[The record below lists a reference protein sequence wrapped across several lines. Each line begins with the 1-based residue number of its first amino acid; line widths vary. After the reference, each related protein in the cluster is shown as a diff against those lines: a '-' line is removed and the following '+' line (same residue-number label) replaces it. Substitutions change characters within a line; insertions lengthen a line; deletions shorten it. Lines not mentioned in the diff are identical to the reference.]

1 MTTFYDYSPL
11 TTLSSSNNIQNEY
24 VTFDNDTLFV
34 NTYSVIASKFISAF
48 TDEAGNNQ
56 DLMLAASSN
65 VIIEGVDGV
74 SMYFSEV
81 GGSVKHFTS
90 SNDENNVRHDTL
102 AMQSFSSN
110 VLINGSTSNV
120 YVLETGDPNGEAISM
135 LLKGTDE
142 FQTVYVNDMRFM
154 SGFNGD
160 DQQHM
165 DTTHSNFRM
174 EKPLITNIMQVTEEF
189 KAKRGV
195 IDNDLFV
202 GASIYS
208 CNLNLWK
215 DVESV
220 IDQDI
225 TKIGY
230 GFQINERNQ
239 LELIK
244 YSQFNDGPAS
254 KSVSKKIATFGN
266 NELKFDD
273 IDDSNYLIFDS
284 MGVTQS
290 SNNGNLSA
298 LGTSLWQANADKSI
312 YYINNFVGIN
322 KINPTCALDVEGVI
336 SATSLILTSGMN
348 TANLTADTLV
358 SAPLVNCDDLNVTSA
373 ITATTITS
381 DVLFVQETQIVCDR
395 RVKDN
400 ITDMSLDLCL
410 SNIVNVDVY
419 NFNYSKD
426 GADNVK
432 TGFIAQQ
439 VLGAIPNAVKQ
450 IEHMGY
456 TDFNVIDTNIILA
469 NLVGAVKK
477 LYEKINA

>member
-174 EKPLITNIMQVTEEF
+174 EKPLVANIMHATEEF
-189 KAKRGV
+189 KTKRGV

-215 DVESV
+215 DVESI

-230 GFQINERNQ
+230 GFQINQKNQ

-322 KINPTCALDVEGVI
+322 KINPTCELDVEGCI
-336 SATSLILTSGMN
+336 SAN
-348 TANLTADTLV
+348 VLV
-358 SAPLVNCDDLNVTSA
+358 
-373 ITATTITS
+373 
-381 DVLFVQETQIVCDR
+381 VQETQIVCDK

-426 GADNVK
+426 GTDNVK

-450 IEHMGY
+450 IEHMGF

>member
-11 TTLSSSNNIQNEY
+11 TTLNSSNNIENEY
-24 VTFDNDTLFV
+24 FDHIQPFV

-48 TDEAGNNQ
+48 TDEVGNNQ

-65 VIIEGVDGV
+65 VIIEGVNGV

-120 YVLETGDPNGEAISM
+120 YVLETGDSNGEAISM

-174 EKPLITNIMQVTEEF
+174 EKPLVANCMHVTEEL

-195 IDNDLFV
+195 FDNDLFV
-202 GASIYS
+202 GCSIYS

-215 DVESV
+215 DVHSE
-220 IDQDI
+220 IDHEI

-230 GFQINERNQ
+230 GFQINQNNQ

-244 YSQFNDGPAS
+244 YSQFNDGIAS
-254 KSVSKKIATFGN
+254 KSISKKIASFGN

-273 IDDSNYLIFDS
+273 VDDSNYLIFDS

-322 KINPTCALDVEGVI
+322 KVVPTCELDVEGRI
-336 SATSLILTSGMN
+336 CAK
-348 TANLTADTLV
+348 
-358 SAPLVNCDDLNVTSA
+358 
-373 ITATTITS
+373 TINS
-381 DVLFVQETQIVCDR
+381 DVITVLETQIVSDK

-400 ITDMSLDLCL
+400 ITGMSLDACL
-410 SNIVNVDVY
+410 SNIINIDVY

-426 GADNVK
+426 SVDEVK

-439 VLGAIPNAVKQ
+439 LSSAIPNAVKK

-477 LYEKINA
+477 IFEKITV

>member
-11 TTLSSSNNIQNEY
+11 TTLSSSNNIQHEY
-24 VTFDNDTLFV
+24 ITFDNEALFV

-56 DLMLAASSN
+56 DLMLTASSN

-81 GGSVKHFTS
+81 GGSVKHYTS

-110 VLINGSTSNV
+110 VFINGSTSNV

-174 EKPLITNIMQVTEEF
+174 EKPLVTNVVHVTEEL
-189 KAKRGV
+189 KAMRVV

-215 DVESV
+215 DVESI
-220 IDQDI
+220 IDQEI

-230 GFQINERNQ
+230 GFQINQRNQ

-290 SNNGNLSA
+290 SNNGISA
-298 LGTSLWQANADKSI
+298 LGTSLWQANSDKSI

-322 KINPTCALDVEGVI
+322 TISPVCELDVEGRI
-336 SATSLILTSGMN
+336 N
-348 TANLTADTLV
+348 
-358 SAPLVNCDDLNVTSA
+358 
-373 ITATTITS
+373 ATTITS
-381 DVLFVQETQIVCDR
+381 DVLLVQETQIVCDK

-410 SNIVNVDVY
+410 SNIVNIDVY

-426 GADNVK
+426 DTDNVK

-450 IEHMGY
+450 IDHMGY